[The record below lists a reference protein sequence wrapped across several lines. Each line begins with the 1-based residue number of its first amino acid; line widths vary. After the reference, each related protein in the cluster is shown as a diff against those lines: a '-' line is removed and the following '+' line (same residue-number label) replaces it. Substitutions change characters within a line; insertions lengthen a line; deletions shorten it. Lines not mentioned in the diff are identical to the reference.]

1 MLSVCGSSPWFA
13 DCPKSSNGSRESDD
27 WERLSEVG
35 LRLFGR
41 EPAKC
46 YNIGNEGLSKRDLM
60 VPRLMRIR
68 WPAAMLLSFVG
79 LMLFVTNAVAADR
92 AVMRAFA
99 DHVQQLEKVDAPA
112 KRAAEQK
119 LNDQTLDP
127 IDRLTETLGSLYPA
141 YAAALSAADLGGSQ
155 VAVNQLSPMIDH
167 SDLFLVA
174 DASFYLGRTLM
185 NDEQFETALPLLE
198 RLADELSEVSLRRDV
213 VSYYIGIAQAGLL
226 KNAEA
231 AKSLTEFLENYPDAP
246 ERLRV
251 SAWRKVQELEAIEA
265 GKLDDVYQRMDF
277 SRRRLEHIKTDEA
290 TQEQQDKI
298 VKLLNRLIKQEEKKE
313 ASSSSK
319 NNTKKPQENQKNQ
332 QAQSKS
338 KSGKPSNGRNSA
350 EGTRANGKVVDK
362 SYNDAPASPWSR
374 LRDRSRDPA
383 NNAVKDKLPAR
394 YRDIVE
400 KYYEAANGNS
410 GNSE

>member
-1 MLSVCGSSPWFA
+1 MLLTSTRF
-13 DCPKSSNGSRESDD
+13 
-27 WERLSEVG
+27 
-35 LRLFGR
+35 
-41 EPAKC
+41 
-46 YNIGNEGLSKRDLM
+46 
-60 VPRLMRIR
+60 R
-68 WPAAMLLSFVG
+68 WPATMLLSCVG
-79 LMLFVTNAVAADR
+79 AVIFTASVDAADQ

-99 DHVQQLEKVDAPA
+99 DHVQQLDDVDASA
-112 KRAAEQK
+112 KLAAEQK
-119 LNDQTLDP
+119 LSDGTLDP

-141 YAAALSAADLGGSQ
+141 YATALSATDLGGSE
-155 VAVNQLSPMIDH
+155 VAVNQLTPMIDQ
-167 SDLFLVA
+167 SDLFLAA

-185 NDEQFETALPLLE
+185 NDEQFEAALPLLE
-198 RLADELSEVSLRRDV
+198 RLSNDLAEVSLHRDV
-213 VSYYIGIAQAGLL
+213 VSYYVGIAQAGLL
-226 KNAEA
+226 KNKEA
-231 AKSLTEFLENYPDAP
+231 AKSLTEFLESYPDAP

-298 VKLLNRLIKQEEKKE
+298 VKLLNQLIKQEEKKE

-319 NNTKKPQENQKNQ
+319 SNTKKEQKKQSKQ
-332 QAQSKS
+332 QAKNKPKPGSSKS
-338 KSGKPSNGRNSA
+338 SKAGSSSNP
-350 EGTRANGKVVDK
+350 NGKVVDK